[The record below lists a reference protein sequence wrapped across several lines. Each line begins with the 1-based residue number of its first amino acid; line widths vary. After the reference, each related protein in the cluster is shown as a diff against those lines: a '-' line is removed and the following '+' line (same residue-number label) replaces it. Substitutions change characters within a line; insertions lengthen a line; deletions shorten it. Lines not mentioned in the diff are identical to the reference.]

1 MPTALP
7 TLILPRRWPPVSWRL
22 WAARWM
28 HAPGTRACGL
38 PYGARLR
45 AGNGTA
51 KIIHTPWWWPT
62 YRPKRTARARKFV
75 WGGKL
80 RVVAPL
86 LALVLCGCSS
96 LPRAW
101 VRPDG
106 GPIDSA
112 QFQLDDRYCRGQAE
126 NAAVQGARTSR
137 INSPLGADPQ
147 DRTAYIGCMADSGY
161 AAAQEQGTGPA
172 VAADASPPAGR

>member
-1 MPTALP
+1 
-7 TLILPRRWPPVSWRL
+7 V
-22 WAARWM
+22 
-28 HAPGTRACGL
+28 
-38 PYGARLR
+38 
-45 AGNGTA
+45 
-51 KIIHTPWWWPT
+51 
-62 YRPKRTARARKFV
+62 
-75 WGGKL
+75 

-112 QFQLDDRYCRGQAE
+112 QFQLDDRYCRGQVE
-126 NAAVQGARTSR
+126 NAAAQGGRMST
-137 INSPLGADPQ
+137 INSSLGADRQ

-172 VAADASPPAGR
+172 TPAGALAEAGAN

>member
-1 MPTALP
+1 MRRPGRRGALARVAGEP
-7 TLILPRRWPPVSWRL
+7 ALRRSRGERAPAGFLRRSPASRERHGQDYPHPLVVADVS
-22 WAARWM
+22 
-28 HAPGTRACGL
+28 
-38 PYGARLR
+38 
-45 AGNGTA
+45 A
-51 KIIHTPWWWPT
+51 KTN
-62 YRPKRTARARKFV
+62 RKGEKV
-75 WGGKL
+75 CWGGKL

-126 NAAVQGARTSR
+126 NAAVQGARTST

>member
-1 MPTALP
+1 MRF
-7 TLILPRRWPPVSWRL
+7 PRPGGKDDGR
-22 WAARWM
+22 AGIARR
-28 HAPGTRACGL
+28 RAS
-38 PYGARLR
+38 YGARLR

-62 YRPKRTARARKFV
+62 YRLKRTARARTFV

-126 NAAVQGARTSR
+126 NAAVQGARTST

>member
-1 MPTALP
+1 MKPSPRPKHSAQRPCASRGRAVRTMAAPGSRAGGLPTAL
-7 TLILPRRWPPVSWRL
+7 
-22 WAARWM
+22 ACE
-28 HAPGTRACGL
+28 PGTA
-38 PYGARLR
+38 
-45 AGNGTA
+45 TA

-62 YRPKRTARARKFV
+62 YRLKRTARARTFV

-126 NAAVQGARTSR
+126 NAAVQGARTST